1 MKHGKKLPALLLL
14 AALLLSSFSALVRA
28 ENADPAIP
36 GNIPEIIMIEQE
48 ETGAA
53 DSLVRYPDVGT
64 MNEENKP
71 AIEAIH
77 QAIQEKARIPEYLQL
92 LSTIQEGSTGL
103 RFDYEITCPC
113 NPWDAPLMNDSRY
126 LSLLFSAEGKMLQ
139 GRPSQVYYPMTF
151 DLLTGELVAFDD
163 LFTDPEGAKA
173 FIEAYLEEEIE
184 PTLSTYLENNQ
195 LFPVPYDRFFLDG
208 NDNILLVYE
217 NSQLSFLSGY
227 SGAISF
233 RYSELEPWL
242 DASPGGVPMQLS
254 ELFYLQNLFGD
265 LWDEDELF
273 WEQMQ
278 DHNLVG
284 LYPTVCL
291 NDDAEMIRQRYR
303 CTVDSGY
310 YPGGAYFEAEEPR
323 LRGTLIL
330 TDESEETVTGIL
342 THRADLPGIVTGK
355 TTLSDAE
362 AFLGVS
368 PALRMDVSKALAGI
382 YLVCPGTASVY
393 QFQSID
399 GEPLSLTLY
408 ADENGVVQYVKY
420 AIEQ

>member
-1 MKHGKKLPALLLL
+1 MKYLKKAFVPLL

-53 DSLVRYPDVGT
+53 DSFVRYPDVGT
-64 MNEENKP
+64 MIEENAP
-71 AIEAIH
+71 VIEAIN

-113 NPWDAPLMNDSRY
+113 NPWDSPLMNDSRY

-151 DLLTGELVAFDD
+151 DLLTGEQVAFDD

-173 FIEAYLEEEIE
+173 FIEGYLKAEID

-208 NDNILLVYE
+208 AGNLLLVYE
-217 NSQLSFLSGY
+217 NSQLSFLSGF
-227 SGAISF
+227 SGTVAF
-233 RYSELEPWL
+233 RYSELKPWL
-242 DASPGGVPMQLS
+242 DASPEGVPMQLS
-254 ELFYLQNLFGD
+254 RLSWNRSHLGD
-265 LWDEDELF
+265 AWDETEVF
-273 WEQMQ
+273 WEDLQ
-278 DHNLVG
+278 HGSLSG
-284 LYPTVCL
+284 LYPTVAL
-291 NDDAEMIRQRYR
+291 SAQAEEYRRAYR
-303 CTVDSGY
+303 CDADSGS
-310 YPGGAYFEAEEPR
+310 YPGGAYFEVEEPR
-323 LRGTLIL
+323 LLGTLIL

-355 TTLSDAE
+355 TTLDEAE
-362 AFLGVS
+362 TFLGVAPTLRMEIS
-368 PALRMDVSKALAGI
+368 PALASL
-382 YLVCPGTASVY
+382 YLVCPGTASIY
-393 QFQSID
+393 QFKSIED
-399 GEPLSLTLY
+399 EPLSLTLY
-408 ADENGVVQYVKY
+408 ADENGIVQYVKY
-420 AIEQ
+420 AIEP